1 MSIELTNKEKELLLA
16 AANAARNNT
25 IIYADASATALLVA
39 QGLLEGNPAFV
50 DPANGNIAFRPT
62 AAGMTL
68 ANQLSVPAETL
79 DQRAFR
85 IAASHPGF
93 QRVTGFL
100 APQKSRRKVPLGS
113 RKYDFDTLE
122 LNEGLFIP
130 ATEEMPNPKK
140 SLASSVSSANRK
152 YAEFNPP
159 RYFRTYRAE
168 AGQVFGDVTAPADGV
183 YVVRTDAPPPPK
195 PVVLPAVSVPT
206 V

>member
-1 MSIELTNKEKELLLA
+1 MSIELTNKEKELLIA

-62 AAGMTL
+62 AAGVTL
-68 ANQLSVPAETL
+68 ANTLTAPVETVA
-79 DQRAFR
+79 QRAER

-93 QRVTGFL
+93 QRVSGFL
-100 APQKSRRKVPLGS
+100 APQKSRRKVPSTS

-122 LNEGLFIP
+122 LNEALFIP
-130 ATEEMPNPKK
+130 STEEMPNPKK

-159 RYFRTYRAE
+159 RYFRTFRAE
-168 AGQVFGDVTAPADGV
+168 AGQVFGEVTAPADGI
-183 YVVRTDAPPPPK
+183 YVVRTDTPPAPK
-195 PVVLPAVSVPT
+195 PPVVPNVAAPT
-206 V
+206 A